1 MSQRTGPDARR
12 GALLFSRA
20 IVALRHVIVVG
31 WIAAAVAMALT
42 LPGLGGSADLELPLP
57 DDAAPLAAEQRS
69 AEVFG
74 APLIARTQVVVSRPG
89 GLSVAEQA
97 ALGRFALDVSRRRVP
112 GLEEIGAA
120 VPLPSAGGVAPG
132 AREGPASILTY
143 LGLAESASVARQAR
157 LGQDYIAAAPIP
169 DDASAGLTGSSA
181 VRQDQMETINDWLPL
196 VVGVTLALIVLVV
209 AVVFRSLVAPL
220 VVLGTVAVAYIVDIH
235 AIGAVADATGIS
247 ASRDIEPVVSALLI
261 GIVTDYA
268 IFYLFGVRSRLRGG
282 DARAAAIGASAHM
295 VAIVLTAGLTTA
307 LGTATLLVGDV
318 EFFRAFAP
326 ALALTAIVGV
336 VVSITLL
343 PALLA
348 ILGRGAFWPRRTMPA
363 EEPDGA
369 GLRRAPLATRL
380 LTRRSVAGL
389 TVLVLAGG
397 LVVAASPLRHL
408 ELGLGLTGGDA
419 SSSKAVEAG
428 FVAGVTAPTEVLV
441 EGPGATDQTVLAG
454 LGDRLRRQPGVADV
468 VGPSDPVP
476 RLAPSVFV
484 APRAG
489 VSRFIVVLDSDPT
502 EHSAIERLEA
512 IERALPGMLAASGAP
527 DARASL
533 AGDTAIASAS
543 VDAMRTELLRVGI
556 AALVVNFLL
565 LALFLRALVAPLYLL
580 AANALTVAA
589 TLGITTW
596 VFQDVLDKGQL
607 VYYVPFATSV
617 LLLALG
623 SDYNIYL
630 VGGIWRAARRV
641 GIVQGIRQ
649 AMPAASRGISV
660 AGLVLAASF
669 GLLALVPIDAMRQF
683 AFVMALG
690 VALDAF
696 VVRPLLVPAL
706 ITLVGRHGFW
716 PGAPASA
723 RAAAPAPPG
732 PGGEARLPATR
743 PGGRPSAWHSESAGA
758 SPSERASAPEPRTPP
773 TR

>member
-1 MSQRTGPDARR
+1 MSERTGPDARR

-20 IVALRHVIVVG
+20 IVALRHVVVAG
-31 WIAAAVAMALT
+31 WIAAAIAMALT

-69 AEVFG
+69 AEIFG
-74 APLIARTQVVVSRPG
+74 APLISRTQVVVSRPG

-97 ALGRFALDVSRRRVP
+97 ALAQFALDVSRRRVP
-112 GLEEIGAA
+112 SLDEIAAA

-132 AREGPASILTY
+132 ARDGPSSILTY
-143 LGLAESASVARQAR
+143 LGFESASIARQER
-157 LGQDYIAAAPIP
+157 LGRDYIAAAPVP
-169 DDASAGLTGSSA
+169 DNASAGLTGSSA
-181 VRQDQMETINDWLPL
+181 IREDQFDTINDWLPI

-209 AVVFRSLVAPL
+209 AVVFRSLVAPF
-220 VVLGTVAVAYIVDIH
+220 VVLGTVAVAYLVDIH
-235 AIGAVADATGIS
+235 AIGAVAEATGIA

-268 IFYLFGVRSRLRGG
+268 IFYLFGVRSRLARG
-282 DARAAAIGASAHM
+282 DARQAAVGASAHM
-295 VAIVLTAGLTTA
+295 VAIVVTAGLITA

-318 EFFRAFAP
+318 DFFRAFAP
-326 ALALTAIVGV
+326 ALALTAVVGV

-348 ILGRGAFWPRRTMPA
+348 ILGRGAFWPRRRLPA
-363 EEPDGA
+363 DGA
-369 GLRRAPLATRL
+369 AGARQPRAPLAARL
-380 LTRRSVAGL
+380 LTRRAVAGL
-389 TVLVLAGG
+389 TVVVLAGG
-397 LVVAASPLRHL
+397 LAVAASPLRDL

-419 SSSKAVEAG
+419 SSSRAVEAG

-441 EGPGATDQTVLAG
+441 EGPGATDAAVLAR
-454 LGDRLRRQPGVADV
+454 LRDRLRERPGVADV

-476 RLAPSVFV
+476 RLAPPVFV
-484 APRAG
+484 APQARA
-489 VSRFIVVLDSDPT
+489 SRFIVVLDSEPT
-502 EHSAIERLEA
+502 EHTAIQRLDA
-512 IERALPGMLAASGAP
+512 IERALPGMLADSGAP
-527 DARASL
+527 GARASL

-596 VFQDVLDKGQL
+596 VFQDVLDQGQL

-623 SDYNIYL
+623 SDYTIYL
-630 VGGIWRAARRV
+630 VGGIWRVARRV
-641 GIVQGIRQ
+641 GIVQGVRE

-660 AGLVLAASF
+660 AGLVLAGSF
-669 GLLALVPIDAMRQF
+669 GVLALVPMDAMRQL

-706 ITLVGRHGFW
+706 ITLVGRRGFW
-716 PGAPASA
+716 PSAPAPA
-723 RAAAPAPPG
+723 PAAAPSPPT
-732 PGGEARLPATR
+732 PGGEASLPATR
-743 PGGRPSAWHSESAGA
+743 PGGRTTAWHSESAGA
-758 SPSERASAPEPRTPP
+758 SASEQASAPERRTPP